1 MEISDIGKF
10 HRISKQL
17 SCNRCTFDL
26 FAGGDP
32 ITAGTR
38 YVIAAFLFLQEDANE
53 TASVAAKRNLIEDSV
68 DSSVFKQARVNKED
82 SQSSF
87 AFNFDE

>member
-1 MEISDIGKF
+1 MHYIV
-10 HRISKQL
+10 
-17 SCNRCTFDL
+17 NVV
-26 FAGGDP
+26 AGGDP

-38 YVIAAFLFLQEDANE
+38 YVIAAFLFLQEDVAE
-53 TASVAAKRNLIEDSV
+53 TAFVAAKRNLIEDSV